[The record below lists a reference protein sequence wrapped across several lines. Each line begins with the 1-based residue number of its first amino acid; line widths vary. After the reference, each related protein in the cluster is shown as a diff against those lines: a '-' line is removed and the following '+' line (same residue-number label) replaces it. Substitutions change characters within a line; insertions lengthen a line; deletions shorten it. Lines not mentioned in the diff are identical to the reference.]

1 MSFSGIISLNHN
13 DPILLLMKYV
23 PYNFYITSKYMVL
36 GSLKYHKIK
45 NESETLHILYRGSLP
60 LDIFESFDNFCL
72 LNQKLSGREYCM
84 VIIKCMG
91 DIPKEVYLSTDEY
104 GNKTLNF
111 HVSKNKV
118 LFTTCNGYE
127 SMPAG
132 YYMKI
137 TLNENL
143 EVEKQLFSQ
152 YSNEEINN

>member
-23 PYNFYITSKYMVL
+23 PYNFYITSKYIVL

-118 LFTTCNGYE
+118 LFPSFMISLGKLDSYEEPISTYIFSPLSVLSKNFLITC
-127 SMPAG
+127 
-132 YYMKI
+132 
-137 TLNENL
+137 
-143 EVEKQLFSQ
+143 
-152 YSNEEINN
+152 